1 MIKSSTVIKLFIY
14 YLFFVWP
21 LCSEAKDQ
29 TAWANQQLA
38 NSIQIYEDKSGQKSI
53 DDIRLLPEFEFKK
66 AVFIRI
72 LDLQHQPGG

>member
-1 MIKSSTVIKLFIY
+1 MA
-14 YLFFVWP
+14 FV
-21 LCSEAKDQ
+21 LRSKDQ

-38 NSIQIYEDKSGQKSI
+38 NSIQIYEDKSGHKSI